1 MLHFLIRHSAR
12 VGIGF
17 ARAVTEIGYTT
28 GLPDLAATLDFAG
41 AERDDGSRC

>member
-17 ARAVTEIGYTT
+17 ARVVTEIGYTT
-28 GLPDLAATLDFAG
+28 GLPDLAAALDFAG
-41 AERDDGSRC
+41 TERDDGSRR

>member
-28 GLPDLAATLDFAG
+28 GLPDLDATLDFAG
-41 AERDDGSRC
+41 TERSDG

>member
-1 MLHFLIRHSAR
+1 MLHSLVRHSAR

-28 GLPDLAATLDFAG
+28 GLPDLAAALDFAG
-41 AERDDGSRC
+41 TEPGDGYRR

>member
-1 MLHFLIRHSAR
+1 

-17 ARAVTEIGYTT
+17 ARAVTETGYTT

-41 AERDDGSRC
+41 AERDDA